1 MQCSNCNQA
10 DLENGTTTVAFE
22 RDGISYTFKKVPAQV
37 CPKCAHATV
46 DEKIND
52 NITLRAD
59 VLKDSG
65 AKVYI
70 REY

>member
-1 MQCSNCNQA
+1 MKCSKCNQA
-10 DLENGTTTVAFE
+10 DMENRNTTVAFE

-37 CPKCAHATV
+37 CPKCGHESI

-52 NITLRAD
+52 NIMLRAD
-59 VLKDSG
+59 VLKDGG